1 MSHYLKFLFSALF
14 VFSTLSLS
22 ANAQTNDIVNESAMA
37 SSACN
42 ASGFMMDDDSDC
54 RVTPSTFFTTIYE
67 IGLCTAHPYG
77 AAKTSATFDAS
88 TCVVIYT
95 DAAPAAVNLAA
106 AIGTNTALPG
116 TASAPPEGT
125 YGFPYIKLGTDFT
138 VAGSFTNT
146 PTGGVAT
153 TYYSSGVSN
162 VINTVGPAVA
172 QTDSLR
178 NFDKNGD
185 GSTCTSGYLGAA
197 VLGGTM
203 DGFITDASFARSDS
217 TEVGNVVSELCDKS
231 TRLVAVMNLS
241 APFTV
246 TSQTYAVN
254 FNFVLTNYGAQF
266 IDGSGSDSIPD
277 EFGSAP
283 FAGYFTVLNAD

>member
-22 ANAQTNDIVNESAMA
+22 ANAQIKNENAVA
-37 SSACN
+37 SSACPATGN
-42 ASGFMMDDDSDC
+42 MVASNGDC
-54 RVTPSTFFTTIYE
+54 RVTPSTFETKIYE

-95 DAAPAAVNLAA
+95 DAAPAAVDLAA
-106 AIGTNTALPG
+106 TIGTNTSLPG

-125 YGFPYIKLGTDFT
+125 YGFPYIKLGTDFS

-153 TYYSSGVSN
+153 TYYSSGVYN
-162 VINTVGPAVA
+162 VLNTVGPAVA
-172 QTDSLR
+172 QTDSLK
-178 NFDKNGD
+178 NFG
-185 GSTCTSGYLGAA
+185 GPLLCSSGYVGAA
-197 VLGGTM
+197 VVGGTM
-203 DGFITDASFARSDS
+203 DGFITDTTFTRSID
-217 TEVGNVVSELCDKS
+217 TESNAGICNKS
-231 TRLVAVMNLS
+231 DRLIAVMNLA

-246 TSQTYAVN
+246 TSQTIAVN
-254 FNFVLTNYGAQF
+254 FNFILTNYGAQF
-266 IDGSGSDSIPD
+266 VDGNAAAGTPE

>member
-1 MSHYLKFLFSALF
+1 MSHHLKILFSALF
-14 VFSTLSLS
+14 VLSTLSLS
-22 ANAQTNDIVNESAMA
+22 ANAAVQDTNAVATT
-37 SSACN
+37 ACN
-42 ASGFMMDDDSDC
+42 ATGAMMANDSDC
-54 RVTPSTFFTTIYE
+54 RVTPSTFSTKIYE

-116 TASAPPEGT
+116 TASAPPEET

-138 VAGSFTNT
+138 VAGSFTIT
-146 PTGGVAT
+146 PAGGVAT
-153 TYYSSGVSN
+153 TYYSRGAGNAV
-162 VINTVGPAVA
+162 NTTGPAVA
-172 QTDSLR
+172 QTDSLK
-178 NFDKNGD
+178 NFGD
-185 GSTCTSGYLGAA
+185 ASCSSGYVGAA
-197 VLGGTM
+197 VVGGTM
-203 DGFITDASFARSDS
+203 DGFITDTAFTRSID
-217 TEVGNVVSELCDKS
+217 TDKS
-231 TRLVAVMNLS
+231 GNPPVTPIICNKSDRLVAVMNLA

-254 FNFVLTNYGAQF
+254 FNFILTNYGAQF
-266 IDGSGSDSIPD
+266 VDGNDAGIVPD
-277 EFGSAP
+277 EFASAP

>member
-1 MSHYLKFLFSALF
+1 MSHHLKILFSALF
-14 VFSTLSLS
+14 AFSTLSLS
-22 ANAQTNDIVNESAMA
+22 ANAQTIVNESAIA
-37 SSACN
+37 TTACN
-42 ASGFMMDDDSDC
+42 ATGAMMANNSDC
-54 RVTPSTFFTTIYE
+54 RVTPSTFSTKIYE

-95 DAAPAAVNLAA
+95 DAAPAAVDLAA
-106 AIGTNTALPG
+106 AIGTSTSLPG

-153 TYYSSGVSN
+153 TYYSSGVRN
-162 VINTVGPAVA
+162 VLNTVGPAVA

-178 NFDKNGD
+178 NFDDD

-197 VLGGTM
+197 VVGGTM

-217 TEVGNVVSELCDKS
+217 TEVGNVVDKLCDKS
-231 TRLVAVMNLS
+231 TRLIAVMNLS
-241 APFTV
+241 TPFTV

-266 IDGSGSDSIPD
+266 SDGNSDAGAPE
-277 EFGSAP
+277 EFASAP

>member
-1 MSHYLKFLFSALF
+1 MSHYLKILFSALF
-14 VFSTLSLS
+14 VLSTLSLS
-22 ANAQTNDIVNESAMA
+22 ANAAVENTTAMA
-37 SSACN
+37 TTACSATG
-42 ASGFMMDDDSDC
+42 AMMANNSDC
-54 RVTPSTFFTTIYE
+54 RVTPSTFSTKIYE

-116 TASAPPEGT
+116 TASAPAKGT

-146 PTGGVAT
+146 PAGGVAT
-153 TYYSSGVSN
+153 TYYSRGAGNAV
-162 VINTVGPAVA
+162 NTTGPAVA
-172 QTDSLR
+172 QTDSLK
-178 NFDKNGD
+178 NFDKNGN

-197 VLGGTM
+197 VVGGTM
-203 DGFITDASFARSDS
+203 DGFVTDASFARSQS
-217 TEVGNVVSELCDKS
+217 TERAVVAGLCDKS

-241 APFTV
+241 APFNV

-266 IDGSGSDSIPD
+266 VDDNDAGIVPD
-277 EFGSAP
+277 EFASAP

>member
-1 MSHYLKFLFSALF
+1 MSHYSKILFSALF
-14 VFSTLSLS
+14 VLSTLSLS
-22 ANAQTNDIVNESAMA
+22 ANAAVQDTNAVATT
-37 SSACN
+37 ACN
-42 ASGFMMDDDSDC
+42 ATGAMMANDSDC
-54 RVTPSTFFTTIYE
+54 RVTPSTFSTKIYE

-95 DAAPAAVNLAA
+95 DAAPAAVDLAA

-116 TASAPPEGT
+116 TASAPAQGT

-146 PTGGVAT
+146 PAGGVAT
-153 TYYSSGVSN
+153 TYYSRGAGN
-162 VINTVGPAVA
+162 PPDTTGPAVA
-172 QTDSLR
+172 QTDSLK
-178 NFDKNGD
+178 NF
-185 GSTCTSGYLGAA
+185 GSGCTSGYLGAA
-197 VLGGTM
+197 VIGGTM
-203 DGFITDASFARSDS
+203 DGFITDTSFARSNS
-217 TEVGNVVSELCDKS
+217 GEATSGNCNKS
-231 TRLVAVMNLS
+231 DRLIAVMNLS
-241 APFTV
+241 TPFTV

-266 IDGSGSDSIPD
+266 IDDSGSDSIPD

>member
-1 MSHYLKFLFSALF
+1 MSHHLKILFSALF

-22 ANAQTNDIVNESAMA
+22 ANAQTIVNESAMA
-37 SSACN
+37 SSACS
-42 ASGFMMDDDSDC
+42 ATGAMMADDSDC
-54 RVTPSTFFTTIYE
+54 RVTPSTFSTTIYE

-77 AAKTSATFDAS
+77 AAKLSATFDAS
-88 TCVVIYT
+88 TCAVIYT
-95 DAAPAAVNLAA
+95 DAAPAAVDLAA
-106 AIGTNTALPG
+106 AIGTNTSLPG

-153 TYYSSGVSN
+153 TYYSRGAGNAV
-162 VINTVGPAVA
+162 NTTGPAVA
-172 QTDSLR
+172 QTDSLK
-178 NFDKNGD
+178 NFGD
-185 GSTCTSGYLGAA
+185 TLCSSGYVGAA
-197 VLGGTM
+197 VVGGTM
-203 DGFITDASFARSDS
+203 DGFITDTAFTRSID
-217 TEVGNVVSELCDKS
+217 TDKS
-231 TRLVAVMNLS
+231 GNPVICNKSDRLVAVMNLA

-254 FNFVLTNYGAQF
+254 FNFILTNYGAQF
-266 IDGSGSDSIPD
+266 VDGNDAGIVPE
-277 EFGSAP
+277 EFASAP

>member
-1 MSHYLKFLFSALF
+1 MSHHLKILFSALF

-22 ANAQTNDIVNESAMA
+22 ANAQTIVNENAVA
-37 SSACN
+37 SSACP
-42 ASGFMMDDDSDC
+42 ATGDMVTAGGDC
-54 RVTPSTFFTTIYE
+54 RVTPSTFTTKIYE

-95 DAAPAAVNLAA
+95 DAAPAAVDLAA

-146 PTGGVAT
+146 PAGGSAT
-153 TYYSSGVSN
+153 TYYSIGSN
-162 VINTVGPAVA
+162 NVNTTGPAVA

-178 NFDKNGD
+178 NFDLNGD

-217 TEVGNVVSELCDKS
+217 TEVGNVVSKLCDKS

-241 APFTV
+241 VPLMLKLVPRLATLTRV
-246 TSQTYAVN
+246 ATSK
-254 FNFVLTNYGAQF
+254 
-266 IDGSGSDSIPD
+266 
-277 EFGSAP
+277 
-283 FAGYFTVLNAD
+283 

>member
-1 MSHYLKFLFSALF
+1 
-14 VFSTLSLS
+14 
-22 ANAQTNDIVNESAMA
+22 MA
-37 SSACN
+37 STACN
-42 ASGFMMDDDSDC
+42 ATGTVMIADGDC
-54 RVTPSTFFTTIYE
+54 RATPSTFSTNIYE

-77 AAKTSATFDAS
+77 AAKTSSTFDAS

-95 DAAPAAVNLAA
+95 DAAPAAVDLAA
-106 AIGTNTALPG
+106 AIGTNTTLPG
-116 TASAPPEGT
+116 TASAPTEGT

-146 PTGGVAT
+146 PAGGSAT
-153 TYYSSGVSN
+153 TYYSIGSGN
-162 VINTVGPAVA
+162 VNTTGPAVA

-197 VLGGTM
+197 VVGGTM

-266 IDGSGSDSIPD
+266 IDDSNSDSIPD
-277 EFGSAP
+277 QFGSAP

>member
-1 MSHYLKFLFSALF
+1 MSHHLKILFSALF

-22 ANAQTNDIVNESAMA
+22 ANAQTIVNENAVA
-37 SSACN
+37 SSACP
-42 ASGFMMDDDSDC
+42 ATGDMVTAGGDC
-54 RVTPSTFFTTIYE
+54 RVTPSTFTTKIYE

-88 TCVVIYT
+88 TCVVVYT
-95 DAAPAAVNLAA
+95 DAAPASVDLAA

-153 TYYSSGVSN
+153 TYYSRSN
-162 VINTVGPAVA
+162 GTVGTTAPAVA
-172 QTDSLR
+172 KTDSLK
-178 NFDKNGD
+178 NFGD
-185 GSTCTSGYLGAA
+185 TSVGGSCSSGYVGAA
-197 VLGGTM
+197 VVGGTM
-203 DGFITDASFARSDS
+203 DGFITDTTFTRSLD
-217 TEVGNVVSELCDKS
+217 NDKS
-231 TRLVAVMNLS
+231 VAPVICNKSDRLVAVMNLA

-246 TSQTYAVN
+246 TSQTIAVN

-266 IDGSGSDSIPD
+266 VDGNNVAGAPE

>member
-1 MSHYLKFLFSALF
+1 MTHYVKILASAFLISLTF
-14 VFSTLSLS
+14 SLS
-22 ANAQTNDIVNESAMA
+22 ANAAVEDTTAVA
-37 SSACN
+37 STACN
-42 ASGFMMDDDSDC
+42 ATGTVMIADGDC
-54 RVTPSTFFTTIYE
+54 RATPSTFSTNIYE

-77 AAKTSATFDAS
+77 AAKTSSTFDAS

-95 DAAPAAVNLAA
+95 DAAPAAVDLAA
-106 AIGTNTALPG
+106 AIGTNTTLPG
-116 TASAPPEGT
+116 TASAPTEGT

-138 VAGSFTNT
+138 VAGSLTNT
-146 PTGGVAT
+146 PIGGSAT
-153 TYYSSGVSN
+153 TYYSIGSGN
-162 VINTVGPAVA
+162 VNTTGPAVA

-185 GSTCTSGYLGAA
+185 GSTCTSGYSGAA
-197 VLGGTM
+197 VVGGTM

-241 APFTV
+241 VPFTV
-246 TSQTYAVN
+246 TSQTYAVI

-266 IDGSGSDSIPD
+266 IDDRNSDSIPD

>member
-1 MSHYLKFLFSALF
+1 MLHYLKILVSAFLISLTF
-14 VFSTLSLS
+14 SLS
-22 ANAQTNDIVNESAMA
+22 ANAAVEDTTAVA
-37 SSACN
+37 STACN
-42 ASGFMMDDDSDC
+42 ATGTVMIADGDC
-54 RVTPSTFFTTIYE
+54 RATPSTFSTNIYE

-77 AAKTSATFDAS
+77 AAKTSSTFDAS

-95 DAAPAAVNLAA
+95 DAAPAAVDLAA
-106 AIGTNTALPG
+106 AIGTNTTLPG
-116 TASAPPEGT
+116 TASAPTEGT

-138 VAGSFTNT
+138 VAGSLTNT
-146 PTGGVAT
+146 PAGGSAT
-153 TYYSSGVSN
+153 TYYSIGSGN
-162 VINTVGPAVA
+162 VNTTGPAVA

-197 VLGGTM
+197 VVGGTM

-266 IDGSGSDSIPD
+266 IDDSNSDSIPD
-277 EFGSAP
+277 QFGSAP

>member
-1 MSHYLKFLFSALF
+1 MSHYLKILFSALF

-22 ANAQTNDIVNESAMA
+22 ANAQLIVNESAMA

-42 ASGFMMDDDSDC
+42 ATGAMMVDNSDC
-54 RVTPSTFFTTIYE
+54 RVTPSTFATKIYE

-106 AIGTNTALPG
+106 AIGTTTALPG
-116 TASAPPEGT
+116 TASAPPVGT

-153 TYYSSGVSN
+153 TYYSRSN
-162 VINTVGPAVA
+162 GTVGTTAPAVA
-172 QTDSLR
+172 KTDSLK
-178 NFDKNGD
+178 NFGD
-185 GSTCTSGYLGAA
+185 ASCSSGYVGAA
-197 VLGGTM
+197 VVGGTM
-203 DGFITDASFARSDS
+203 DGFITDTAFTRSID
-217 TEVGNVVSELCDKS
+217 TDKS
-231 TRLVAVMNLS
+231 GNPPVTPIICNKSDRLVAVMNLA
-241 APFTV
+241 APFSV

-254 FNFVLTNYGAQF
+254 FNFILTNYGGQF
-266 IDGSGSDSIPD
+266 SDDNDADIVPD
-277 EFGSAP
+277 EFASAP

>member
-1 MSHYLKFLFSALF
+1 MSHYLKILFSALF
-14 VFSTLSLS
+14 VLSTLSLS
-22 ANAQTNDIVNESAMA
+22 ANAAVENTTAVATT
-37 SSACN
+37 ACN
-42 ASGFMMDDDSDC
+42 ATGNIISAGKEDC
-54 RVTPSTFFTTIYE
+54 RATPSTFTTQIYE

-116 TASAPPEGT
+116 TASAPAQGT
-125 YGFPYIKLGTDFT
+125 YGFPYIKLGTDFS

-146 PTGGVAT
+146 PAGGSAT
-153 TYYSSGVSN
+153 TYYSIGGGN
-162 VINTVGPAVA
+162 VNTTGPAVA

-178 NFDKNGD
+178 NFDKNGN

-197 VLGGTM
+197 VVGGTM
-203 DGFITDASFARSDS
+203 DGFITDASFTRSNS
-217 TEVGNVVSELCDKS
+217 TEVTAGKCDKS
-231 TRLVAVMNLS
+231 ARLAAVMNLS

-254 FNFVLTNYGAQF
+254 FNFVLTDYGVQF
-266 IDGSGSDSIPD
+266 IDTNNNLANAE

>member
-22 ANAQTNDIVNESAMA
+22 ANAQSITNENAVA
-37 SSACN
+37 SSACPTTGN
-42 ASGFMMDDDSDC
+42 MVAQNGDC
-54 RVTPSTFFTTIYE
+54 RVTPSTFSTTIYE

-95 DAAPAAVNLAA
+95 DAAPAAVDLAA
-106 AIGTNTALPG
+106 AICTNTSLPG

-153 TYYSSGVSN
+153 TYYSGGAGAV
-162 VINTVGPAVA
+162 NTTGPAVT
-172 QTDSLR
+172 QTDSLK
-178 NFDKNGD
+178 NFGD
-185 GSTCTSGYLGAA
+185 TLCSSGYVGAA
-197 VLGGTM
+197 V
-203 DGFITDASFARSDS
+203 
-217 TEVGNVVSELCDKS
+217 VG
-231 TRLVAVMNLS
+231 
-241 APFTV
+241 
-246 TSQTYAVN
+246 
-254 FNFVLTNYGAQF
+254 
-266 IDGSGSDSIPD
+266 
-277 EFGSAP
+277 
-283 FAGYFTVLNAD
+283 

>member
-1 MSHYLKFLFSALF
+1 MTHYVKILASAFLISLTF
-14 VFSTLSLS
+14 SLS
-22 ANAQTNDIVNESAMA
+22 ANAAVEDTTAVA
-37 SSACN
+37 STACN
-42 ASGFMMDDDSDC
+42 ATGTVMVADGDC
-54 RVTPSTFFTTIYE
+54 RATPSTFSTNIYE

-77 AAKTSATFDAS
+77 AAKTSSTFDAS

-95 DAAPAAVNLAA
+95 DAAPAAVDLAA
-106 AIGTNTALPG
+106 AIGTNTTLPG
-116 TASAPPEGT
+116 TASAPTEGT

-138 VAGSFTNT
+138 VAGSLTNT
-146 PTGGVAT
+146 PIGGSAT
-153 TYYSSGVSN
+153 TYYSIGSGN
-162 VINTVGPAVA
+162 VNTTGPAVA

-197 VLGGTM
+197 VVGGTM

-217 TEVGNVVSELCDKS
+217 TEVGNVVVELCDKS

-246 TSQTYAVN
+246 TSQTIAVN
-254 FNFVLTNYGAQF
+254 FNFVLTDYGVQF
-266 IDGSGSDSIPD
+266 ITSDADLSD
-277 EFGSAP
+277 VEEFGSAP

>member
-1 MSHYLKFLFSALF
+1 MTHYVKILASAFLISLTF
-14 VFSTLSLS
+14 SLS
-22 ANAQTNDIVNESAMA
+22 ANAAVEDTTAVA
-37 SSACN
+37 STACN
-42 ASGFMMDDDSDC
+42 ATGTVMIADGDC
-54 RVTPSTFFTTIYE
+54 RATPSTFSTNIYE

-77 AAKTSATFDAS
+77 AAKTSSTFDAS

-95 DAAPAAVNLAA
+95 DAAPAAVDLAA
-106 AIGTNTALPG
+106 AIGTNTTLPG
-116 TASAPPEGT
+116 TASAPTEGT

-138 VAGSFTNT
+138 VAGSLTNT
-146 PTGGVAT
+146 PIGGSAT
-153 TYYSSGVSN
+153 TYYSIGSGN
-162 VINTVGPAVA
+162 VNTTGPAVA

-197 VLGGTM
+197 VVGGTM
-203 DGFITDASFARSDS
+203 DGFITDASFARSQS
-217 TEVGNVVSELCDKS
+217 TERTVVAGLCDKS

-241 APFTV
+241 VPFTV

-254 FNFVLTNYGAQF
+254 FNFVLTDYGVQF
-266 IDGSGSDSIPD
+266 MTSDADLSD
-277 EFGSAP
+277 VEEFGSAP

>member
-1 MSHYLKFLFSALF
+1 LF

-22 ANAQTNDIVNESAMA
+22 ANAQLIVNESAMT

-42 ASGFMMDDDSDC
+42 ATGAMMVDNSDC
-54 RVTPSTFFTTIYE
+54 RVTPSTFATKIYE

-88 TCVVIYT
+88 TCIVIYT

-153 TYYSSGVSN
+153 TYFSRGAGNAV
-162 VINTVGPAVA
+162 NTTGPAVT
-172 QTDSLR
+172 QTDSLK
-178 NFDKNGD
+178 NFGD
-185 GSTCTSGYLGAA
+185 NLCSSGYVGAA

-203 DGFITDASFARSDS
+203 DGFITNTAFTRSID
-217 TEVGNVVSELCDKS
+217 TDKS
-231 TRLVAVMNLS
+231 GNPVICNKSDRLVAVMNL
-241 APFTV
+241 AEPFSV

-254 FNFVLTNYGAQF
+254 FNFILTNYGGQF
-266 IDGSGSDSIPD
+266 IDDNDADIVPD
-277 EFGSAP
+277 EFASAP

>member
-1 MSHYLKFLFSALF
+1 MTHYVKILASAFLISLTF
-14 VFSTLSLS
+14 SLS
-22 ANAQTNDIVNESAMA
+22 ANAAVEDTTAVA
-37 SSACN
+37 STACN
-42 ASGFMMDDDSDC
+42 ATGTVMIADGDC
-54 RVTPSTFFTTIYE
+54 RATPSTFSTNIYE

-77 AAKTSATFDAS
+77 AAKTSSTFDAS

-95 DAAPAAVNLAA
+95 DAAPAAVDLAA
-106 AIGTNTALPG
+106 AIGTNTTLPG
-116 TASAPPEGT
+116 TASAPTEGT
-125 YGFPYIKLGTDFT
+125 YEFPYIKLGTDFT
-138 VAGSFTNT
+138 VAGSLTNT
-146 PTGGVAT
+146 PIGGSAT
-153 TYYSSGVSN
+153 TYYSIGSGN
-162 VINTVGPAVA
+162 VNTTGPAVA

-197 VLGGTM
+197 VVGGTM

-217 TEVGNVVSELCDKS
+217 TEVGNVVVDLCDKS

-241 APFTV
+241 VPFTV

>member
-1 MSHYLKFLFSALF
+1 MSHHLKILFSALF

-22 ANAQTNDIVNESAMA
+22 ANAQTIVNESAMA
-37 SSACN
+37 SSACS
-42 ASGFMMDDDSDC
+42 ATGAMMADDSDC
-54 RVTPSTFFTTIYE
+54 RVTPSTFSTTIYE

-77 AAKTSATFDAS
+77 AAKTSLTFDAS

-95 DAAPAAVNLAA
+95 DAAPAAVDLAA

-116 TASAPPEGT
+116 TASAPAQGT
-125 YGFPYIKLGTDFT
+125 YGFPYIKLGTDFS

-146 PTGGVAT
+146 PAGGSAT
-153 TYYSSGVSN
+153 TYYSRGAGNAV
-162 VINTVGPAVA
+162 NTTGPAVA

-178 NFDKNGD
+178 NFGD

-197 VLGGTM
+197 VVGGTM
-203 DGFITDASFARSDS
+203 DGFITDASFARSQDNEN
-217 TEVGNVVSELCDKS
+217 TVVAGLCDKS
-231 TRLVAVMNLS
+231 TRLIAVMNLS
-241 APFTV
+241 TPFTV

-266 IDGSGSDSIPD
+266 IDDSGSDSIPD

>member
-1 MSHYLKFLFSALF
+1 MSHYLKILFSALF
-14 VFSTLSLS
+14 VLSTLSLS
-22 ANAQTNDIVNESAMA
+22 ANAAVENTTAVSTT
-37 SSACN
+37 ACN
-42 ASGFMMDDDSDC
+42 ATGNIISAGKEDC
-54 RVTPSTFFTTIYE
+54 RATPSTFTTQIYE

-106 AIGTNTALPG
+106 AIGTNTSLPG
-116 TASAPPEGT
+116 TASAPAEGT
-125 YGFPYIKLGTDFT
+125 YGFPYIKLGTDFS

-146 PTGGVAT
+146 PAGGSAT
-153 TYYSSGVSN
+153 TYYSRGAGTV
-162 VINTVGPAVA
+162 NTTGPAVA

-178 NFDKNGD
+178 NFDKNGN
-185 GSTCTSGYLGAA
+185 GSTCTSGYSGAA
-197 VLGGTM
+197 VVGGTM

-217 TEVGNVVSELCDKS
+217 TEVGNVVVDLCDKS

-246 TSQTYAVN
+246 TSQTIAVN
-254 FNFVLTNYGAQF
+254 FNFVLTDYGVQF
-266 IDGSGSDSIPD
+266 ITSDADLSNVE

-283 FAGYFTVLNAD
+283 FAGYFTLLNAD

>member
-1 MSHYLKFLFSALF
+1 MSHYLKILFSALF

-22 ANAQTNDIVNESAMA
+22 ANAAVENTTAVATT
-37 SSACN
+37 ACN
-42 ASGFMMDDDSDC
+42 ATGNIISAGKEDC
-54 RVTPSTFFTTIYE
+54 RATPSTFTTQIYE

-116 TASAPPEGT
+116 TASAPAQGT
-125 YGFPYIKLGTDFT
+125 YGFPYIKLGTDFS

-146 PTGGVAT
+146 PAGGSAT
-153 TYYSSGVSN
+153 TYYSIGGGN
-162 VINTVGPAVA
+162 VNTTGPAVA
-172 QTDSLR
+172 QTDSLT
-178 NFDKNGD
+178 NFDKNGN

-197 VLGGTM
+197 VVGGTM
-203 DGFITDASFARSDS
+203 DGFITDASFTRSNS
-217 TEVGNVVSELCDKS
+217 TEVTAGKCDKS
-231 TRLVAVMNLS
+231 ARLAAVMNLS

-254 FNFVLTNYGAQF
+254 FNFVLTDYGVQF
-266 IDGSGSDSIPD
+266 IDTNNNLANAE

>member
-1 MSHYLKFLFSALF
+1 MYHYSKILFSALF
-14 VFSTLSLS
+14 VLSTLSLS
-22 ANAQTNDIVNESAMA
+22 ANAAVKNENAVASTACSATGAMMA
-37 SSACN
+37 N
-42 ASGFMMDDDSDC
+42 DSDC
-54 RVTPSTFFTTIYE
+54 RVTPSTFSTTIYE

-77 AAKTSATFDAS
+77 AAKLSATFDAS

-95 DAAPAAVNLAA
+95 DAAPAAVDLAA

-116 TASAPPEGT
+116 TASAPAQGT

-146 PTGGVAT
+146 PAGGVAT
-153 TYYSSGVSN
+153 TYYSRGAGNAV
-162 VINTVGPAVA
+162 NTTGPAVA
-172 QTDSLR
+172 QTDSLK
-178 NFDKNGD
+178 NFGD
-185 GSTCTSGYLGAA
+185 PPFCSSGYVGAA
-197 VLGGTM
+197 VVGGTM
-203 DGFITDASFARSDS
+203 DGFITDYAFTRSID
-217 TEVGNVVSELCDKS
+217 TDMNGNICNKS
-231 TRLVAVMNLS
+231 DRLVAVMNLA

-246 TSQTYAVN
+246 TSQTIAVN

-266 IDGSGSDSIPD
+266 SRGNIGAGAPE

>member
-1 MSHYLKFLFSALF
+1 MSHYLKILFSALF
-14 VFSTLSLS
+14 VLSTLSLS
-22 ANAQTNDIVNESAMA
+22 ANAQTIVNESAMA

-54 RVTPSTFFTTIYE
+54 RVTPSTFSTTIYE

-77 AAKTSATFDAS
+77 VVKTSATFDAS

-95 DAAPAAVNLAA
+95 DAAPAAVDLAA

-146 PTGGVAT
+146 PAGGVAT
-153 TYYSSGVSN
+153 TYYSRGAGNAV
-162 VINTVGPAVA
+162 NTTGPAVA
-172 QTDSLR
+172 QTDSLK
-178 NFDKNGD
+178 NFGD
-185 GSTCTSGYLGAA
+185 TNCSSGYVGAA
-197 VLGGTM
+197 VVGGTM
-203 DGFITDASFARSDS
+203 DGFITDTAFTRSID
-217 TEVGNVVSELCDKS
+217 TDKS
-231 TRLVAVMNLS
+231 GTPVICNKSDRLVAVMNLA

-254 FNFVLTNYGAQF
+254 FNFILTNYGAQF
-266 IDGSGSDSIPD
+266 VDGNDADRIPE
-277 EFGSAP
+277 EFASAP

>member
-1 MSHYLKFLFSALF
+1 MSHYLKILFSALF

-22 ANAQTNDIVNESAMA
+22 ANAQTIENENAMA
-37 SSACN
+37 FSACP
-42 ASGFMMDDDSDC
+42 ATGDMVAEDGEC
-54 RVTPSTFFTTIYE
+54 RVTPSTFSTKIYE

-95 DAAPAAVNLAA
+95 DAAPAAVDLAA
-106 AIGTNTALPG
+106 AIGTNTSLPG

-153 TYYSSGVSN
+153 TYYSRSN
-162 VINTVGPAVA
+162 GTVGTTAPAVA
-172 QTDSLR
+172 KTDSLK
-178 NFDKNGD
+178 NFGD
-185 GSTCTSGYLGAA
+185 ASCSSGYVGAA
-197 VLGGTM
+197 VVGGTM
-203 DGFITDASFARSDS
+203 DGFITDTAFTRSID
-217 TEVGNVVSELCDKS
+217 TDKS
-231 TRLVAVMNLS
+231 GNPVICNKSDRLVAVMNLA

-254 FNFVLTNYGAQF
+254 FNFILTNYGGQF
-266 IDGSGSDSIPD
+266 IDDNDAGIVPD
-277 EFGSAP
+277 EFASAP
-283 FAGYFTVLNAD
+283 FAGYFTLLNAD

>member
-1 MSHYLKFLFSALF
+1 MSHHLKILFSALF

-22 ANAQTNDIVNESAMA
+22 ANAQTIVNENAVA
-37 SSACN
+37 SSACP
-42 ASGFMMDDDSDC
+42 ATGDMVTAGGDC
-54 RVTPSTFFTTIYE
+54 RVTPSTFTTKIYE

-77 AAKTSATFDAS
+77 AAKLSATFDAS

-125 YGFPYIKLGTDFT
+125 YGFPYIKMGTDFT

-146 PTGGVAT
+146 PAGGVAT
-153 TYYSSGVSN
+153 TYYSRGAGNAV
-162 VINTVGPAVA
+162 NTTGPAVA
-172 QTDSLR
+172 QTDSLK
-178 NFDKNGD
+178 NFGD
-185 GSTCTSGYLGAA
+185 PPFCSSGYVGAA
-197 VLGGTM
+197 VVGGTM
-203 DGFITDASFARSDS
+203 DGFITDNAFTRSID
-217 TEVGNVVSELCDKS
+217 TDMNGNICNKS
-231 TRLVAVMNLS
+231 DRLVAVMNLA

-246 TSQTYAVN
+246 TSQTIAVN

-266 IDGSGSDSIPD
+266 VDGNNVAGAPE

>member
-1 MSHYLKFLFSALF
+1 MTHYVKILASAFLISLTF
-14 VFSTLSLS
+14 SLS
-22 ANAQTNDIVNESAMA
+22 ANAAVEDTTAVA
-37 SSACN
+37 STACN
-42 ASGFMMDDDSDC
+42 ATGTVMIADGDC
-54 RVTPSTFFTTIYE
+54 RATPSTFSTNIYE

-77 AAKTSATFDAS
+77 AAKTSSTFDAS

-95 DAAPAAVNLAA
+95 DAAPAAVDLAA
-106 AIGTNTALPG
+106 AIGTNTTLPG
-116 TASAPPEGT
+116 TASAPTEGT

-138 VAGSFTNT
+138 VAGSLTNT
-146 PTGGVAT
+146 PAGGSAT
-153 TYYSSGVSN
+153 TYYSIGSGN
-162 VINTVGPAVA
+162 VNTTGPAVA

-197 VLGGTM
+197 VVGGTM

-231 TRLVAVMNLS
+231 TRLVAVMNLL

-266 IDGSGSDSIPD
+266 IDDSNSDSIPD

>member
-1 MSHYLKFLFSALF
+1 MTHYVKILASAFLISLTF
-14 VFSTLSLS
+14 SLS
-22 ANAQTNDIVNESAMA
+22 ANAAVEDTTAVA
-37 SSACN
+37 STACN
-42 ASGFMMDDDSDC
+42 ATGTVMIADGDC
-54 RVTPSTFFTTIYE
+54 RATPSTFSTNIYE

-77 AAKTSATFDAS
+77 AAKTSSTFDAS

-95 DAAPAAVNLAA
+95 DAAPAAVDLAA
-106 AIGTNTALPG
+106 AIGTNTTLPG
-116 TASAPPEGT
+116 TASAPTEGT

-138 VAGSFTNT
+138 VAGSLTNT
-146 PTGGVAT
+146 PAGGSAT
-153 TYYSSGVSN
+153 TYYSIGSGN
-162 VINTVGPAVA
+162 VNTTGPAVA

-197 VLGGTM
+197 VVGGTM
-203 DGFITDASFARSDS
+203 DGFITDAFFARSDS

-266 IDGSGSDSIPD
+266 IDDSNSDSIPD

>member
-1 MSHYLKFLFSALF
+1 MSHYSKILFSALF
-14 VFSTLSLS
+14 VLSTLSLS
-22 ANAQTNDIVNESAMA
+22 ANAAVQNTNAVATT
-37 SSACN
+37 ACN
-42 ASGFMMDDDSDC
+42 ATGAMMANDSDC
-54 RVTPSTFFTTIYE
+54 RVTPSTFSTKIYE

-95 DAAPAAVNLAA
+95 DAAPAAVDLAA
-106 AIGTNTALPG
+106 AIGTNTTLPG
-116 TASAPPEGT
+116 TASAPAQGT

-146 PTGGVAT
+146 PAGGSAT
-153 TYYSSGVSN
+153 TYYSIGSN
-162 VINTVGPAVA
+162 NVNTTGPAVA

-178 NFDKNGD
+178 NFDKNGN

-197 VLGGTM
+197 VVGGTM
-203 DGFITDASFARSDS
+203 DGFITDASFTRSNS
-217 TEVGNVVSELCDKS
+217 GEVTAGICDKS
-231 TRLVAVMNLS
+231 ARLAAVMNLS

-254 FNFVLTNYGAQF
+254 FNFVLTDYGVQF
-266 IDGSGSDSIPD
+266 IDTNNNLANAE

>member
-22 ANAQTNDIVNESAMA
+22 ANAAVQNTNAVATT
-37 SSACN
+37 ACN
-42 ASGFMMDDDSDC
+42 ATGAMMADDSDC
-54 RVTPSTFFTTIYE
+54 RVTPSTFSTKIYE

-95 DAAPAAVNLAA
+95 DAAPAAVDLAA

-116 TASAPPEGT
+116 TASAPAQGT

-146 PTGGVAT
+146 PAGGVAT
-153 TYYSSGVSN
+153 TYYSRGAGNSPD
-162 VINTVGPAVA
+162 TTGPAVA
-172 QTDSLR
+172 QTDSLK
-178 NFDKNGD
+178 NFGD
-185 GSTCTSGYLGAA
+185 GTCASGYLGAA
-197 VLGGTM
+197 VVGGTM
-203 DGFITDASFARSDS
+203 DGFITDTAFARSDS
-217 TEVGNVVSELCDKS
+217 GDIADGSTCDKS
-231 TRLVAVMNLS
+231 DRLVAVMNLA

-254 FNFVLTNYGAQF
+254 FNFILTNYGGQF
-266 IDGSGSDSIPD
+266 IDGNDAGIVPD
-277 EFGSAP
+277 EFASAP